1 MHPFVLVLLFGKT
14 RTMSIP
20 AIMLQPAHLAVKGK
34 LVSPAF
40 MNELQ
45 RSSERGREREAGRQA
60 GRQINKRERERE
72 RKTQK
77 ETERK
82 TDRDRQTET
91 DVPRLS

>member
-1 MHPFVLVLLFGKT
+1 MQPFVLVLLFGKT

-60 GRQINKRERERE
+60 GRQINKRERE
-72 RKTQK
+72 
-77 ETERK
+77 TERK

>member
-1 MHPFVLVLLFGKT
+1 MQPFVLVLLFGKT

-60 GRQINKRERERE
+60 GRQADRQADRGEE
-72 RKTQK
+72 TDSLT
-77 ETERK
+77 ETE
-82 TDRDRQTET
+82 DRGRARHT
-91 DVPRLS
+91 

>member
-1 MHPFVLVLLFGKT
+1 MQPFVLVLLFGKT

-60 GRQINKRERERE
+60 GRQINKRERD
-72 RKTQK
+72 
-77 ETERK
+77 TERDREK
-82 TDRDRQTET
+82 DRQRQTDRDRCATTVLET
-91 DVPRLS
+91 D